1 MNDIFN
7 SHKTSDEQD
16 GEGDGQPIEVFVDKY
31 FDRGTV
37 FPNEPTEQE
46 EAESATDNGCDDK
59 HRNIEF
65 ENTGRNGDQ
74 LIGDWGESGGKYDP
88 EVVLIINGADVF
100 VLFVGKSGDNPE
112 EEVGNSCK
120 FATRGE
126 P

>member
-1 MNDIFN
+1 MANQLKYLSINTLIGAPYFQM
-7 SHKTSDEQD
+7 S
-16 GEGDGQPIEVFVDKY
+16 QPNRKKRSPRLTMDAMI
-31 FDRGTV
+31 
-37 FPNEPTEQE
+37 
-46 EAESATDNGCDDK
+46 
-59 HRNIEF
+59 
-65 ENTGRNGDQ
+65 NTGRNGDQ

-88 EVVLIINGADVF
+88 KVVLVVNGADVF